1 MISLVQLLREVQ
13 GNPKA
18 IIMAGGAGSGKTY
31 LLNQLGLDSLLNLNP
46 DKYVEDPDHPYYNKL
61 GPASSQTAKDA
72 MAATEDKIS
81 FVWDTTASG
90 KGFQKNLDTILSKG
104 YDVYMVMVYA
114 HPMISYISNFM
125 GRDRN
130 IPASAVF
137 STWRDVYSKIEDYN
151 RKLKGNLSVF
161 VSDRGG
167 KYKKEIEGFDTAAKN
182 GAAGISDYLERYNKE
197 NDTGKSTFRQPYE
210 MSKQEEQEFY
220 NAVKNVDYDTSDY
233 SEDRALKK
241 YFTDWYRIKGEGPGD
256 DKMNKKVASHR
267 KTTQNNAEE
276 AKQVLDD
283 IADDLYDPTFQAKLK
298 HSTPQ
303 EIDQKIK
310 QFLS

>member
-1 MISLVQLLREVQ
+1 MIKLTDLILEATNRPKLVV
-13 GNPKA
+13 
-18 IIMAGGAGSGKTY
+18 MAGGAGTGKSY
-31 LLNQLGLDSLLNLNP
+31 LLNQLDLGSLHQVNP
-46 DKYVEDPDHPYYNKL
+46 DKYVEDPDSPAYNKL
-61 GPASSQTAKDA
+61 SPGVALANKEAEALAD
-72 MAATEDKIS
+72 DKTS
-81 FVWDTTASG
+81 FVWDTTASNPEKIKLFLG
-90 KGFQKNLDTILSKG
+90 KG
-104 YDVYMVMVYA
+104 YDVYMVMVYT
-114 HPMISYISNFM
+114 HPMIAYISNFK
-125 GRDRN
+125 RKRN
-130 IPASAVF
+130 VPRSAVF
-137 STWRDVYSKIEDYN
+137 STWRNVYKLIDNYN
-151 RKLKGNLSVF
+151 KMLKGNLSIF
-161 VSDRGG
+161 VNTRGG
-167 KYKKEIEGFDTAAKN
+167 EFEKEVKAFDTAAKN

-241 YFTDWYRIKGEGPGD
+241 YFTDWYRKNGEGPGD

-267 KTTQNNAEE
+267 KTAQNNAEK

-303 EIDQKIK
+303 EIDQKI
-310 QFLS
+310 QAFL